1 VSHSGHIKIEMMYCI
16 CIINA
21 VCVYI
26 AVVRKMVMLVG
37 EFLVM
42 AGSFAVI
49 FAILLCGIHPETDRA
64 CRRRIARESARRL
77 ERVRR
82 LRK

>member
-1 VSHSGHIKIEMMYCI
+1 
-16 CIINA
+16 
-21 VCVYI
+21 
-26 AVVRKMVMLVG
+26 MVMLVG